1 VSTIKRWDRSTQV
14 DRTGELRES
23 NEPEFEQDLEQPPV
37 EDLLALQFQK
47 QRFQD
52 TFDPNND
59 PSLGGVDGTGKRSP
73 AQVTVFDKALT
84 TEDFEQRL
92 QETLEGKSERAQQVK
107 QIESVYEVYFKDT
120 EDFPIGTDLGPG
132 RSVTAPELPR
142 YEAPAET
149 AWKGRAMTVP
159 EFQAV
164 TDPSEARPEQQ
175 QVTQAAAALQESQQA
190 AEEAQQPL
198 SLLDLE
204 RPKVRA

>member
-1 VSTIKRWDRSTQV
+1 MH
-14 DRTGELRES
+14 ES
-23 NEPEFEQDLEQPPV
+23 NAPEFEQDLEQPPV

-59 PSLGGVDGTGKRSP
+59 PALRGVDDAGKRSP
-73 AQVTVFDKALT
+73 AQVSLFDKALT

-120 EDFPIGTDLGPG
+120 EDFPVGTDLGTG
-132 RSVTAPELPR
+132 RSVTAPELSR

-164 TDPSEARPEQQ
+164 TDLHQA
-175 QVTQAAAALQESQQA
+175 QAASAQQAVQASATLLESQRA
-190 AEEAQQPL
+190 AEEAEEPMSRL
-198 SLLDLE
+198 G
-204 RPKVRA
+204 RARVRA